1 MPSYAKLEQAML
13 SPDQLA
19 LVANSR
25 SPAIAALDQDAL
37 YDLIARLE
45 EALKSQA
52 HMAKTERSPLPI
64 CFRPPCAGHRRIAA
78 NVA

>member
-45 EALKSQA
+45 EALKSA
-52 HMAKTERSPLPI
+52 HMAKTERSPLRI